1 MSRKETLDIL
11 VGETLTSD
19 IANVY
24 LSLADTKILS
34 RLYPFGYDAD
44 AIVPTEYEMDS
55 IELASRLYLRR
66 GGEGE
71 IQHSENGV
79 ARIYK
84 SVDDEDILS
93 RLVPIAK
100 VI

>member
-1 MSRKETLDIL
+1 MSRVDTLNIL
-11 VGETLTSD
+11 VGEELSSD

-34 RLYPFGYDAD
+34 RLYPFGYDD
-44 AIVPTEYEMDS
+44 DVIVPTEYEMTAC
-55 IELASRLYLRR
+55 ELASRLYLRR

-93 RLVPIAK
+93 RVVPFAK
-100 VI
+100 LG